1 MIHWHLLSSNV
12 YLQYNK
18 RYEKFFPGCHH
29 AGLFLVQKNLM
40 TISFTLGLG
49 QVQNEL
55 VLMQPPGC
63 YWVTV
68 NRQEDARLLVRQTIA
83 AQRALTLIST
93 TEPPHSLLTPA
104 PQGGPNK
111 IPLFSLPETTEALMD
126 LAEDFSRVLA
136 NKPRFLI
143 FYTAFS
149 TWETLSS
156 IELNNWLK
164 GIQKWLTARKS
175 TLLIITSG
183 PGVNLLRNDLQTRY
197 RHLDGLSHLEWQQD
211 SWNYRVNWWC
221 NKSGMLADRAL
232 RLTLIQDAFQ
242 QINEEEQN
250 TPLTLNDEYLYLAEK
265 TVLEGAPPLS
275 SAWTLF
281 DDNSQLANRAQ
292 QASAATVIFNLHHND
307 QIATL
312 AGDIHGLRRTRGS
325 ALKIVV
331 REMQTSL
338 RYSDERL
345 LLACGVNA
353 IVPFNATMS
362 RFLTTLEG
370 LQGQFYN
377 RHVPADL
384 GVLLR
389 SMQPLQE
396 KGYLPLEHFCR
407 SVARLIDNT
416 MLPEDG
422 KGLLVALR
430 PVPELSPEQALT
442 LCKPRRYGDLVTRIE
457 DRVYLFLSS
466 CRYNDLDTALQYI
479 FHLPPNEI
487 FTNRIVWFEDLH
499 ILSEVRQITS
509 LLPSAWRDAP
519 PTETHELA
527 ADTKQPEIRLVPEEV
542 TLATRSDKEGP
553 Q

>member
-1 MIHWHLLSSNV
+1 
-12 YLQYNK
+12 
-18 RYEKFFPGCHH
+18 
-29 AGLFLVQKNLM
+29 M
-40 TISFTLGLG
+40 TISYTLGLG

-68 NRQEDARLLVRQTIA
+68 SRQEDARLLIRQTIA

-93 TEPPHSLLTPA
+93 AEKPQSLLTPA

-111 IPLFSLPETTEALMD
+111 IPLFSLPETPEALKD
-126 LAEDFSRVLA
+126 LAEDLSRTLVS
-136 NKPRFLI
+136 KPRLLI

-149 TWETLSS
+149 AWEKLSS
-156 IELNNWLK
+156 AELNSWLK
-164 GIQKWLTARKS
+164 GMQNWLSARKS

-183 PGVNLLRNDLQTRY
+183 SGVNLLRNDLQTRY
-197 RHLDGLSHLEWQQD
+197 RHLEGLAHLEWQQD
-211 SWNYRVNWWC
+211 SWNYQINWWC

-232 RLTLIQDAFQ
+232 RLTLLNDVFV
-242 QINEEEQN
+242 QINELDHN
-250 TPLTLNDEYLYLAEK
+250 TPLTLNDENLYLAEK
-265 TVLEGAPPLS
+265 SVLEGAPPLS

-281 DDNSQLANRAQ
+281 DDNSQLASRAQ
-292 QASAATVIFNLHHND
+292 QASAATIIFTLSHND
-307 QIATL
+307 QVATL

-325 ALKIVV
+325 GLKIVV
-331 REMQTSL
+331 REMQTAL

-345 LLACGVNA
+345 LLACGVNT
-353 IVPFNATMS
+353 IVPFNATLS
-362 RFLTTLEG
+362 RFLTAVEG
-370 LQGQFYN
+370 LQGQLYN

-384 GVLLR
+384 GILLR

-407 SVARLIDNT
+407 SVKRLIDNT
-416 MLPEDG
+416 MLPENG
-422 KGLLVALR
+422 KGLLIALR

-466 CRYNDLDTALQYI
+466 CRYNDLDTALHYI
-479 FHLPPNEI
+479 FHLPHDEI
-487 FTNRIVWFEDLH
+487 FTNRLVWFEDLQ
-499 ILSEVRQITS
+499 ILSEIRQITG
-509 LLPSAWRDAP
+509 LVPSAWRDAP
-519 PTETHELA
+519 EAGRDVPQA
-527 ADTKQPEIRLVPEEV
+527 IPASPEIRLVPQEV
-542 TLATRSDKEGP
+542 TLTTRSDKEDP